1 MSSFLYNGNC
11 YSSAVAAYA
20 AMAAQCP
27 PVTSSGQ
34 SLLCSSTSNGYTI
47 SVGGGN
53 PVMVTPALES
63 CNPEVTDASA
73 LAGLVVLALASV
85 YAVKLLMRAI

>member
-1 MSSFLYNGNC
+1 MPSYLYNGNC
-11 YSSAVAAYA
+11 YSSAIAAYA

-34 SLLCSSTSNGYTI
+34 SLSCSSSASGYTI
-47 SVGGGN
+47 TVGGGS
-53 PVMVTPALES
+53 PVSVTPSLEV
-63 CNPEVTDASA
+63 CNPEITDASA